1 MESTNIECTTLQYIY
16 IYIYIEKKEKSRV
29 ETRA

>member
-16 IYIYIEKKEKSRV
+16 IYIEKKEKSRV